1 MPERLRRVPLS
12 VCVVCKKSDPPPNR
26 VAIGGLD
33 VWLHTGT
40 ECEVEFSA
48 RLDRGGGPD
57 VPQPTLAEPPAQ
69 TNGGAAEKQPDAV
82 ADVPAQAEP
91 RPPADHYAPGGLM
104 DHVAGVIE
112 EQLRDHEARMA
123 AAKAAK
129 QEADQRA
136 TVAAQPQ
143 ASLVLEA
150 IVPDVVVPAQKPM
163 LPGDRRRAEILARNR
178 EAQQRFDAEIKERL
192 R

>member
-1 MPERLRRVPLS
+1 
-12 VCVVCKKSDPPPNR
+12 
-26 VAIGGLD
+26 
-33 VWLHTGT
+33 
-40 ECEVEFSA
+40 
-48 RLDRGGGPD
+48 
-57 VPQPTLAEPPAQ
+57 
-69 TNGGAAEKQPDAV
+69 
-82 ADVPAQAEP
+82 
-91 RPPADHYAPGGLM
+91 M

-150 IVPDVVVPAQKPM
+150 IVPDVVVPTQKPM
-163 LPGDRRRAEILARNR
+163 LPGDRRREEQRARNVEALR
-178 EAQQRFDAEIKERL
+178 RFEAQCKARAP
-192 R
+192 